1 MVYTNTKKGSLF
13 GETYLKFLIY
23 IIVARDEANNRAG
36 RADIIVLIGEISQCS
51 NLIKCRN

>member
-23 IIVARDEANNRAG
+23 IIVARDEVNNRAG
-36 RADIIVLIGEISQCS
+36 RADIIALIGEISQCS